1 MLFKKI
7 SYDGTGFGIG
17 QKDAKTSNVSQG
29 YRGLTTG
36 FEWIRET
43 DRSTA
48 YGGYLFGGFRT
59 FGDPS
64 DNAYKSKSIEFLQV
78 GLIIG
83 F

>member
-64 DNAYKSKSIEFLQV
+64 DKTYKSKSIEFLQV